1 VLVSGFDIRISDFSP
16 AVRRYHVKDFAGK
29 VAFITGGASGAGLGQ
44 AKVFSEAGCKVV
56 IADIR
61 QDHLDEAME
70 YFKARKADVHPI
82 KLDLTDRKAYAAAAD
97 EVEKVYGSPPQLLIN
112 TAGVNTFGPAEA
124 STFEDY
130 DWVMGV
136 CLGGVINGMVTF
148 VPRMIKA
155 GKGGHIATTSSWGG
169 FMGGATT
176 APYSAAKAAVNN
188 LMESYFIS
196 LRPYGIGV
204 SVLCPVG
211 INSNIHEATFTRPQH
226 LRNTG
231 YNVNPDTL
239 EFEHRIYM
247 QGIDPV
253 ELARILKKGIENDV
267 LYVLPFADP
276 EKMLRDNFERV
287 INWSTP
293 EGMKRQEGL
302 DSKRREEMAK
312 RTGEASP
319 YAGAAEVGW
328 GKARAGLTWVSESA
342 RARK

>member
-1 VLVSGFDIRISDFSP
+1 
-16 AVRRYHVKDFAGK
+16 VKDFKGK

-61 QDHLDEAME
+61 QDHLDQAMAYFRDKKAEAH
-70 YFKARKADVHPI
+70 AI
-82 KLDLTDRKAYAAAAD
+82 KLDITDRKAYAAAAD
-97 EVEKVYGSPPQLLIN
+97 EVEKVYGTPPQLLFN
-112 TAGVNTFGPAEA
+112 TAGVNTFGPPEA

-155 GKGGHIATTSSWGG
+155 GKGGHIATVSSWGG

-188 LMESYFIS
+188 LMESYY
-196 LRPYGIGV
+196 LTLKAYGIGV
-204 SVLCPVG
+204 SVLCPTG
-211 INSNIHEATFTRPQH
+211 INSNIHESTFTRPAH
-226 LRNTG
+226 LKNTG
-231 YNVNPDTL
+231 YNVNETTI

-253 ELARILKKGIENDV
+253 ELARIFKKGIENDV
-267 LYVLPFADP
+267 LYVLPFPDP

-287 INWSTP
+287 INLASP
-293 EGMKRQEGL
+293 EGVKRQEEL
-302 DSKRREEMAK
+302 ARKRAEEMK
-312 RTGEASP
+312 QRTGNNSP
-319 YAGAAEVGW
+319 FAGAADAGW
-328 GKARAGLTWVSESA
+328 GKAKADLTWVDESA